1 MLLCLLSHLQ
11 GSEESTVT
19 VHDNEPES
27 VVVSEEC
34 SEGFRVELVIT
45 EVQRGVDRLERL
57 KVNVHFLLF
66 SLLSDDGAAV
76 NDLIKDISFILCIV
90 FIPLLTHQTVGRHFA
105 VELESV
111 LDRGDGPEHREPVHS
126 GLDVGCC
133 PVLIS
138 QHLGHTGNLIT

>member
-27 VVVSEEC
+27 VVVREERSE
-34 SEGFRVELVIT
+34 SLRVELVIT

-66 SLLSDDGAAV
+66 SLISDDGAAV
-76 NDLIKDISFILCIV
+76 DDLVKISIV
-90 FIPLLTHQTVGRHFA
+90 KPESEVPKSKVPKSRSKGLGLTQ
-105 VELESV
+105 
-111 LDRGDGPEHREPVHS
+111 
-126 GLDVGCC
+126 
-133 PVLIS
+133 
-138 QHLGHTGNLIT
+138 